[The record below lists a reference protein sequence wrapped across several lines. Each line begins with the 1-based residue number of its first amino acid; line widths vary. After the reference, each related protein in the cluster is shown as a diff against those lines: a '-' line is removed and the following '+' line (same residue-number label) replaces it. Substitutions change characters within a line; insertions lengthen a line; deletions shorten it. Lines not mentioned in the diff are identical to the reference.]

1 MTHHLNSTP
10 ECVGSYRGDVE
21 LPSSSSRTASSTRL
35 SSNAEIPIGS
45 VFPGSRAVLFLR
57 AVALHIAGTEQLLA
71 HPNGEVVVAV

>member
-1 MTHHLNSTP
+1 
-10 ECVGSYRGDVE
+10 
-21 LPSSSSRTASSTRL
+21 L